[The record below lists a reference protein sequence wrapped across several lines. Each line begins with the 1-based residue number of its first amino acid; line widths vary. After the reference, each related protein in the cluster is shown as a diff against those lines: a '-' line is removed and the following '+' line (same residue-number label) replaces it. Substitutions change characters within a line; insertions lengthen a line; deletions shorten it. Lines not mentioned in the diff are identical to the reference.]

1 MSKQCSV
8 YAKPNPVFSNA
19 NRSCNHPTLGLPI
32 DVPKPLRK
40 FDPTYTVQPTNV
52 PYLQFSKP
60 NAQSNLDIRQQTPDN
75 SSVFPRNIYKFEPL
89 AGTNQQFPRF
99 SEIREHARDRNIHY
113 TYSPNP
119 ADGKERSQ
127 HPEYFSRFSY
137 DRFDN
142 EYGVGMQS
150 RGYIE
155 PAECHACNDV
165 PLNMAPEEFYEDRYI
180 KGNLTEYRQTLAEYN
195 ERI

>member
-1 MSKQCSV
+1 MSKQCAV
-8 YAKPNPVFSNA
+8 YSNPNQSFSNSS
-19 NRSCNHPTLGLPI
+19 RSCSHPTLGLAI

-40 FDPTYTVQPTNV
+40 YDSTYTVQPTNV
-52 PYLQFSKP
+52 PYLQFSKLD
-60 NAQSNLDIRQQTPDN
+60 AQENLNIRRQTFAN

-89 AGTNQQFPRF
+89 AGTVQQFPRY

-119 ADGKERSQ
+119 ADGKERSS

-142 EYGVGMQS
+142 EYGVGAQS

-155 PAECHACNDV
+155 PESCHACNEV
-165 PLNMAPEEFYEDRYI
+165 PLDMAPEEFYENQYI
-180 KGNLTEYRQTLAEYN
+180 KGNLTEYRKTLKEYTDGY
-195 ERI
+195 